1 MGTPEGEVTQL
12 LHAWGGGDR
21 SVEDRLFEL
30 VLPDLRKLAENMLRR
45 ERPDHSLQPTAL
57 LNEAYCRLLTARE
70 RDWRSRSHF
79 FAIAARAMR
88 RLLIEHARGR
98 PKGARIPIDGLQEF
112 LRGRDEQL
120 ELALAVDGLLDDMA
134 PAHASWCSIVELKF
148 FLGFTDE
155 EAAEVLGLPL
165 RSLQRQFGDARRWLY
180 EKLKSCQAKPNTTS
194 S

>member
-1 MGTPEGEVTQL
+1 MGTPEGEVTRL
-12 LHAWGGGDR
+12 LHAWGSGDR

-30 VLPDLRKLAENMLRR
+30 VLPDLRKLAETMMRR

-70 RDWRSRSHF
+70 REWRNRSHF
-79 FAIAARAMR
+79 FAIPARALR
-88 RLLIEHARGR
+88 RLLVQRARR
-98 PKGARIPIDGLQEF
+98 RLQEF
-112 LRGRDEQL
+112 LLGRDEQL

-134 PAHASWCSIVELKF
+134 PAHGSWCSIVELKF

-180 EKLKSCQAKPNTTS
+180 EKLKSCQAKPITTS